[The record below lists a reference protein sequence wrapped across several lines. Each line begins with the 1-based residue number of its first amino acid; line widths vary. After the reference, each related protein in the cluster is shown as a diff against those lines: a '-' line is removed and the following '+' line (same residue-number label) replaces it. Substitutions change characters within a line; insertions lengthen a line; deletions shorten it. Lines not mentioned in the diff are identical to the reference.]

1 MGVDYQ
7 IQEMVHQDADGVLFQ
22 ALNEESGQLVAM
34 RRFFLSEKVMEKLK
48 ERGEDGK
55 SLFETNLEW
64 LISLKVSHFQKVI
77 CGGID
82 EVDEVPYV
90 ITEWIEGMTLADAR
104 EQQVL
109 EAKQAVVFDEQVRAV
124 LLSFPED
131 ARLAVSLDAEEI
143 LLREDGG
150 GGLECQF
157 LLSARRFF
165 GNLGGMELK
174 REDREAKVQELCSF
188 FPTEEVSEG
197 GASAFTLA
205 SASTLN
211 SVTTPALKSARQG
224 SGLGLLLW
232 GSLAALALVGG
243 VGAWFMMQKGGEES
257 KEDVILANDQTEEKA
272 AKGEDGPEEE
282 VIEEVIEVEGGEEG
296 TVASA
301 AVRSPELGGAS
312 SDENERLEEMV
323 RKAEEALQEGET
335 NTRKAD
341 TREFVLEEKEI
352 EGEVDLFG
360 DDEPKEEESEVVK
373 ESGSLEGE
381 DVIPVL
387 LASEGVQ
394 RLKEFQDEQVVL
406 EGVVERVSKSGSGI
420 HWYLEFNR
428 GTPDFLM
435 VVFKQR
441 EDPLAGDYSEWETLQ
456 DKKVRVE
463 GRSMTFT
470 RGGKRQVV
478 HIIER
483 NKLEV
488 LADMKVRSVSE
499 LASFFQDG
507 NLGAEVVTEGTL
519 SGLSG
524 DGKMGFLAF
533 EEVSEVQ
540 AYFLLGSDFGKSAD
554 FRNRLKEYKGK
565 KVRITG
571 RLRQDSRTRVKV
583 AVEIEQAV
591 NVELVE

>member
-1 MGVDYQ
+1 M
-7 IQEMVHQDADGVLFQ
+7 
-22 ALNEESGQLVAM
+22 
-34 RRFFLSEKVMEKLK
+34 
-48 ERGEDGK
+48 
-55 SLFETNLEW
+55 
-64 LISLKVSHFQKVI
+64 
-77 CGGID
+77 
-82 EVDEVPYV
+82 
-90 ITEWIEGMTLADAR
+90 
-104 EQQVL
+104 
-109 EAKQAVVFDEQVRAV
+109 
-124 LLSFPED
+124 
-131 ARLAVSLDAEEI
+131 
-143 LLREDGG
+143 
-150 GGLECQF
+150 
-157 LLSARRFF
+157 
-165 GNLGGMELK
+165 
-174 REDREAKVQELCSF
+174 
-188 FPTEEVSEG
+188 
-197 GASAFTLA
+197 
-205 SASTLN
+205 
-211 SVTTPALKSARQG
+211 
-224 SGLGLLLW
+224 
-232 GSLAALALVGG
+232 
-243 VGAWFMMQKGGEES
+243 
-257 KEDVILANDQTEEKA
+257 
-272 AKGEDGPEEE
+272 
-282 VIEEVIEVEGGEEG
+282 
-296 TVASA
+296 ASA